1 MSEAP
6 DPRPD
11 IAGIASPPARR
22 LEHLPEAG
30 RLGWAITRIAR
41 LFAVG
46 IIIAM
51 AVLVL
56 EIFLRYVFN
65 SPTTW
70 AHETTT
76 FLSALTFIFGGLYCV
91 ARNSHI
97 RVVLIYDLV
106 GERLRNLLDVLISLA
121 CLGASLFFAWA
132 AWLMARKAMFR
143 PDGNFALETSGS
155 AWNSPAPAVLK
166 IFLFVVL
173 VTMSLQFLILT
184 FNYLRGLARPERP
197 TDA

>member
-1 MSEAP
+1 MSAAP

-11 IAGIASPPARR
+11 SAENPAPRAGAH
-22 LEHLPEAG
+22 EYLPQAG

-46 IIIAM
+46 IIVAM

-97 RVVLIYDLV
+97 RVVLVYDIV
-106 GERLRNLLDVLISLA
+106 GERLRNVLDVLISVA

-132 AWLMARKAMFR
+132 AWLMARKAVYR
-143 PDGNFALETSGS
+143 PDGSFALETSGS

-166 IFLFVVL
+166 VFLFIVL
-173 VTMSLQFLILT
+173 VTMSLQFLVLT
-184 FNYLRGLARPERP
+184 FNYLRGLARPERQS
-197 TDA
+197 DA

>member
-1 MSEAP
+1 MSAAP

-11 IAGIASPPARR
+11 SAENPAPRAGAR
-22 LEHLPEAG
+22 EYLPQAG

-46 IIIAM
+46 IIVAM

-91 ARNSHI
+91 ARNTHI
-97 RVVLIYDLV
+97 RVVLVYDIV
-106 GERLRNLLDVLISLA
+106 GERLRNVLDVLISVA

-132 AWLMARKAMFR
+132 AWLMARKAVYR
-143 PDGNFALETSGS
+143 PDGSFALETSGS

-166 IFLFVVL
+166 VFLFIVL
-173 VTMSLQFLILT
+173 VTMSLQFLVLT
-184 FNYLRGLARPERP
+184 FNYLRGLARPERQS
-197 TDA
+197 DA